1 MSSIHLE
8 ELKEKVTEAISEWS
22 FENDVEDTSLHIT
35 AVVSDGWVS
44 VNQIVTT
51 TKIYQRKETSNDN

>member
-8 ELKEKVTEAISEWS
+8 ELKEKVAEAISEWS
-22 FENDVEDTSLHIT
+22 FENDVENTPLHIT

-44 VNQIVTT
+44 VNKIVTPT
-51 TKIYQRKETSNDN
+51 ELYPEEGGVK